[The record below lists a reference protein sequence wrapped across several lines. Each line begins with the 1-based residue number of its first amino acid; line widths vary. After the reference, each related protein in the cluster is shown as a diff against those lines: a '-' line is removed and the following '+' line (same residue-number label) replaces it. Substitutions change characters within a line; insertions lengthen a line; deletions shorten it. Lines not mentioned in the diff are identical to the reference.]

1 MYYFLDT
8 KIADRSK
15 MPHAAV
21 HKSREKKRKGA
32 DAPQNEYIRRL
43 RAFDEDKGDGI
54 FVGRITKMLR
64 FDRFLTSIYHPEK
77 RSILE
82 VEAAVVDRNI
92 EKLKPDVGSLVIIV
106 ESGRKY
112 EIYLPLRA
120 IDAASRSDRIHDT
133 ILNSKS
139 ANQDDDVGI
148 EFTYDDEEKKEETVA
163 TAGATGLVAKKDKV
177 GKHTERV
184 LREENDVTATNGADD
199 DVNIDDI

>member
-1 MYYFLDT
+1 
-8 KIADRSK
+8 

-43 RAFDEDKGDGI
+43 RSFDEDHGDGI
-54 FVGRITKMLR
+54 FVGRIVKMLR
-64 FDRFLTSIYHPEK
+64 FDRFLTTIYHPGK

-92 EKLKPDVGSLVIIV
+92 EKLKPDVGGLAIIV
-106 ESGRKY
+106 ESGKKY

-120 IDAASRSDRIHDT
+120 MDAASRSQRIHET
-133 ILNSKS
+133 ILNSNS
-139 ANQDDDVGI
+139 STNDDDAGI
-148 EFTYDDEEKKEETVA
+148 EFAYDDDEKKEED
-163 TAGATGLVAKKDKV
+163 GAPAPAPGPGLVAKKDKV

-184 LREENDVTATNGADD
+184 LREENDATNGGDD

>member
-1 MYYFLDT
+1 
-8 KIADRSK
+8 

-64 FDRFLTSIYHPEK
+64 FDRFLTSIYHPGK

-92 EKLKPDVGSLVIIV
+92 EKLKPDVGSIAIIV
-106 ESGRKY
+106 ESGKKY

-120 IDAASRSDRIHDT
+120 VDAAARSDRIHDT

-148 EFTYDDEEKKEETVA
+148 EFAYDDEEKKEDDGTAPTV
-163 TAGATGLVAKKDKV
+163 TTGLVAKKDKV

-184 LREENDVTATNGADD
+184 LREENDTTTGGDD